1 MQTQRMI
8 LCKPKLTLLLF
19 MCAII
24 FSFVNTWAYTPP
36 IGIPD
41 PGMWGTTH
49 PIDSPA
55 PDTKTK
61 CPTWPAG
68 QTTNCYYIDNTHAQA
83 TDTGNTYGYP
93 AKPRLTIPATTY
105 VAGAYIE
112 IAGGPYTSAVSMTI
126 QGTAE
131 NPVWLRGNSPTS
143 MPDLRAKIAIPNSTY
158 LIAEN
163 LDFNNFT
170 GNAINITG
178 LAVHNICIRN
188 CKFHDL
194 TFPGSSTAVIS
205 STPTQ
210 GGSIHDLVFY
220 HNYFGDIGN
229 WQATTDEDFHAI
241 NPDLWGR
248 KPPTTQYN
256 IWSLNNTSYHIAG
269 SLNQFNGDQRDAAVA
284 AGETPPRTVTNMQ
297 NFHHMYSGKNLV
309 YGNRQS
315 LGSPKFSTDAVYSQN
330 IVYANYSTYGS
341 GGNGG
346 TFQEGSRYVWFLFN
360 KFHDSTYG
368 IRSSN
373 TNFAGVAT
381 ADLRAYMI
389 GNVIYDI
396 NNSHGI
402 YYLRT
407 NGYKP
412 AQGIAFEKAY
422 YKRYIV
428 DNTIYGTGGG
438 MNIANQV
445 DGDITDISGNVFAGV
460 YGVDVNGNP
469 DYHVTLLSGSGI
481 TNINRCYFQPRA
493 DNGLVMFKW
502 GGATPS
508 SHMESLAALQ
518 SSSVKQCPNCWTG
531 DPLFVDAT
539 NYDLHPQENSP
550 LVGKGIRHPVY
561 DEFQARY
568 GINIAY
574 DFEGKPR
581 PDGDEGWT
589 LGALEPGTPKT
600 TPLPPPPAPVPN
612 VIK

>member
-1 MQTQRMI
+1 MQTQRMV
-8 LCKPKLTLLLF
+8 LRKPKLTLLLF

-49 PIDSPA
+49 PIDSSA

-105 VAGAYIE
+105 AAGAYVE

-143 MPDLRAKIAIPNSTY
+143 MPDLRAKIAISNSTY

-194 TFPGSSTAVIS
+194 AFPGSSTAVIS

-210 GGSIHDLVFY
+210 GGNIHDLVFY
-220 HNYFGDIGN
+220 RNYFSDIGN

-256 IWSLNNTSYHIAG
+256 IWSLNNTAYHISG
-269 SLNQFNGDQRDAAVA
+269 SLNQFNGDQRDATTAVSE
-284 AGETPPRTVTNMQ
+284 GRTETNLQ
-297 NFHHMYSGKNLV
+297 NFHHMYSGRNLM
-309 YGNRQS
+309 YNSRQAM
-315 LGSPKFSTDAVYSQN
+315 GAPKFTTDAVYSQN
-330 IVYANYSTYGS
+330 VAYSNYSIS
-341 GGNGG
+341 SEAG
-346 TFQEGSRYVWFLFN
+346 TGQGYQEGSRYVWLLFN
-360 KFHDSTYG
+360 KYYDLTYG

-373 TNFAGVAT
+373 TNFPGVET

-389 GNVIYDI
+389 GNVIYNI
-396 NNSHGI
+396 NNVRARD
-402 YYLRT
+402 YVRT
-407 NGYKP
+407 SAYKP
-412 AQGIAFEKAY
+412 NQAIGFEKAY
-422 YKRYIV
+422 YKRYVV
-428 DNTIYGTGGG
+428 DNTFFNVGGG
-438 MNIANQV
+438 INIGNQV
-445 DGDITDISGNVFAGV
+445 AADITGISGNVFAGI
-460 YGVDVNGNP
+460 YGIDINGNP
-469 DYHVTLLSGSGI
+469 DYHFSMLSTGGTTGTTI
-481 TNINRCYFQPRA
+481 DRCFFQPRA
-493 DNGLVMFKW
+493 DNGKVTFKW
-502 GGATPS
+502 AGALPS
-508 SHMESLAALQ
+508 SNLDSLAALQ
-518 SSSVKQCPNCWTG
+518 SSSIAQCQNCWTG
-531 DPLFVDAT
+531 DPLFVDTT
-539 NYDLHPQENSP
+539 NYDLHPQESSP

-561 DEFQARY
+561 DEFKARY

-574 DFEGKPR
+574 DNEGKPR
-581 PDGDEGWT
+581 PQGAWT
-589 LGALEPGTPKT
+589 LGALEPGTVST
-600 TPLPPPPAPVPN
+600 TLPPPPAPNASIV
-612 VIK
+612 K